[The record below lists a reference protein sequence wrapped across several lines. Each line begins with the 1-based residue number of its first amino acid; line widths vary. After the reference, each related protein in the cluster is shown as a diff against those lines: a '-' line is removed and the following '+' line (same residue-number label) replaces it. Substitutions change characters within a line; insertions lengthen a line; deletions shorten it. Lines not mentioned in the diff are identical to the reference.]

1 MNYRRRK
8 KVGSGVSFIFFFLC
22 VMGAALTFM
31 AVIIYQ
37 SRQNRGPTENRQPLQ
52 TISLLSPE
60 DMLLGRLAAIEERHR
75 SVKTALSDLHERLES
90 ASSTTEFALR
100 SKNMPHQPP
109 RPPPTPTPP
118 PPSHFPL
125 RGPQPSP
132 DMKVSHHRQPPM
144 TSLLPATRRA
154 NSERNSALEDNR
166 RASYAS
172 QAGGQ
177 VLPCSLNATI
187 RINRDLASNLGAHW
201 YNHASNKCDLSAI
214 SHKMEP
220 GCDGAGNQGKKSAQR
235 QVLVVGVQ
243 RSGTHFVWEM
253 FNRLGVHV
261 HHEGLGPDGAVSWF
275 FAYKAATYAINNP
288 TPLVAG
294 QHRFCF
300 VFHLVRHPM
309 RVISSI
315 VKTSRKPW
323 DPYWDWITRVEPRVC
338 GNAKQC
344 RQQPLL
350 LRSARQWLVW
360 NEHIETFADIRYRV
374 EDMSPRDACRL
385 AMFDE
390 RICGS
395 DGRFHTTSSKVIQ
408 PIVRG
413 NADPNFVFLKKLSH
427 LYVRSLVIVF
437 LVISTLPERL
447 TRGLIYRPTTILRPY
462 ISQHP
467 GKK

>member
-1 MNYRRRK
+1 MNHRRRK
-8 KVGSGVSFIFFFLC
+8 KVGGGVSFIFFILC
-22 VMGAALTFM
+22 VMGAALIFM
-31 AVIIYQ
+31 AAIISL
-37 SRQNRGPTENRQPLQ
+37 SRQNRSLTENRQPLQ
-52 TISLLSPE
+52 TISLVSPE
-60 DMLLGRLAAIEERHR
+60 NMLLGRLAAIEERHR
-75 SVKTALSDLHERLES
+75 SVTKALSDLREGLEP
-90 ASSTTEFALR
+90 ASSTSEFAWQTN
-100 SKNMPHQPP
+100 NMPHQSSPP
-109 RPPPTPTPP
+109 LPP
-118 PPSHFPL
+118 PPPPPPPQFSLP
-125 RGPQPSP
+125 GPQPSP
-132 DMKVSHHRQPPM
+132 FMKVSHHRQLPM
-144 TSLLPATRRA
+144 TSSLPETRTA
-154 NSERNSALEDNR
+154 NSERNSTLEDNR

-172 QAGGQ
+172 RAGGQ

-187 RINRDLASNLGAHW
+187 RVNRDLANNLGAHW
-201 YNHASNKCDLSAI
+201 YNHASKKCGLSAI

-220 GCDGAGNQGKKSAQR
+220 GCDGPGNQGKKSAQR

-323 DPYWDWITRVEPRVC
+323 DPFWDWITRVEPRVC

-413 NADPNFVFLKKLSH
+413 NADSFFVFLKSTHIYTCSH
-427 LYVRSLVIVF
+427 L
-437 LVISTLPERL
+437 
-447 TRGLIYRPTTILRPY
+447 
-462 ISQHP
+462 
-467 GKK
+467 